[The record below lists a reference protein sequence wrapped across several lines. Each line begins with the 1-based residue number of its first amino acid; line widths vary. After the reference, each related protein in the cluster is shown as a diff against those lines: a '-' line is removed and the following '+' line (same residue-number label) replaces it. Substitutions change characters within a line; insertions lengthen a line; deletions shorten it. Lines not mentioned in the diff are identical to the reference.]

1 MAASIG
7 SKTFGYLGEQGLDD
21 VRAKAY
27 LAPEPLPPYTPEVLE
42 LAEEFGRW
50 FKPDT
55 EDHNWVS
62 TFLTAGGMSRPEIIE
77 TARELDAWWQ
87 ARMELMRA
95 NTVPPLFSQLFVVA
109 FGRKP
114 EA

>member
-1 MAASIG
+1 
-7 SKTFGYLGEQGLDD
+7 
-21 VRAKAY
+21 
-27 LAPEPLPPYTPEVLE
+27 
-42 LAEEFGRW
+42 
-50 FKPDT
+50 
-55 EDHNWVS
+55 
-62 TFLTAGGMSRPEIIE
+62 MSAPEIIE

-95 NTVPPLFSQLFVVA
+95 DTIPPLFSQLFVVT